1 MMMKLRLLLMT
12 VLALG
17 LILPATLPAPATFAQ
32 EADAVAEGKVIDFA
46 RDIAPLF
53 SKRCLECHNAEEAK
67 GDFRVDDPDAVAG
80 YVEAGDSSASALLT
94 DYMMS
99 QDPDMLMP
107 PESHGGPLSA
117 GELALVK
124 VWIDEGANWPAGATV
139 LPIAAVSAEGA
150 VPAPAPAEPTKAPKS
165 LIGRVWSFQGFFHP
179 AVVHFPVALLL
190 VGALFVFVGWFHPQ
204 LGDHVALSCLM
215 LGAASSVVASAMGWS
230 FASTQGYGSGAQ
242 INFDSE
248 AFWHRWSG
256 VVVTTLA
263 VLSSMAA
270 IRSLGQRSL
279 RMRTLW
285 KTGLIVCGILVGLV
299 GHQGGEL
306 TYGEAHYH
314 KAFDILFG
322 NETKPEPVPAPTPP
336 VSPSPAIKADAKPK
350 QAEAKKD
357 ETATKPAPEKQAP
370 EKPAPEKPAP
380 EKPAPEKPAPE
391 KPAPPEAAK
400 PADAK
405 T

>member
-1 MMMKLRLLLMT
+1 MMMKLRSLLMT
-12 VLALG
+12 ALALG
-17 LILPATLPAPATFAQ
+17 LILPTTLPAPATFAQ
-32 EADAVAEGKVIDFA
+32 EADAAAEGKVIDFA

-124 VWIDEGANWPAGATV
+124 VWIDEGANWPTGATV
-139 LPIAAVSAEGA
+139 LPVAAVSAEGA
-150 VPAPAPAEPTKAPKS
+150 APAPAPAEPTKAPKS
-165 LIGRVWSFQGFFHP
+165 LIGRLWSFQGFFHP
-179 AVVHFPVALLL
+179 AVVHFPVALLM
-190 VGALFVFVGWFHPQ
+190 VGGLFVIVGWFHPQ

-215 LGAASSVVASAMGWS
+215 LGAVSSVVASAMGWS
-230 FASTQGYGSGAQ
+230 FAFTQGYGGGAQ
-242 INFDSE
+242 VNFDSE

-256 VVVTTLA
+256 IFVTVLA
-263 VLSSMAA
+263 VLTSMAA

-285 KTGLIVCGILVGLV
+285 KSGLVACALLVGLV
-299 GHQGGEL
+299 GHQGGDL
-306 TYGEAHYH
+306 TYGEAHYQ
-314 KAFDILFG
+314 KAFAILTG
-322 NETKPEPVPAPTPP
+322 SETNAGPLPTPGSAAKTEAPTPAA
-336 VSPSPAIKADAKPK
+336 VPAAKPK
-350 QAEAKKD
+350 EAEAKKD
-357 ETATKPAPEKQAP
+357 EAN
-370 EKPAPEKPAP
+370 
-380 EKPAPEKPAPE
+380 
-391 KPAPPEAAK
+391 AK
-400 PADAK
+400 PASVEAAPTASAK
-405 T
+405 PAEAKP